1 MMAPLRSTS
10 TTSGSKAW
18 PMGVLVLV
26 AGALT
31 VASGPLRAQAI
42 DTFTG
47 DKKLSC
53 EAIMCLSSGTRPSE
67 CTPSLKRYF
76 SISHRKWK
84 DTIKARRNFLKICP
98 TGDDPQMESRR
109 ESILAGA
116 DKCDAASLNATLVTY
131 PYGYDDG
138 RTVIDNRLPDHCNAY
153 INHAYSYNLQVRYVG
168 DPHFGGYWEDV
179 R

>member
-1 MMAPLRSTS
+1 MAPPRSTS
-10 TTSGSKAW
+10 TTSGSQARA
-18 PMGVLVLV
+18 MGTLALVVGALV
-26 AGALT
+26 A
-31 VASGPLRAQAI
+31 ASPARAQAF

-47 DKKLSC
+47 DTKLAC
-53 EAIMCLSSGTRPSE
+53 EAVMCLSSGTRPSE

-84 DTIKARRNFLKICP
+84 DTIKGRRNFLKLCP
-98 TGDDPQMESRR
+98 TGDDSQMDSRR
-109 ESILAGA
+109 ETILAGA

-138 RTVIDNRLPDHCNAY
+138 RVAIDNRMPDYCSAY
-153 INHAYSYNLQVRYVG
+153 INHDYSYNLQVQYVG
-168 DPHFGGYWEDV
+168 DPLDGGHWEDV